1 MFKFYFIHILEWT
14 QNLGNSIKIP
24 TISWNDTNQNNE
36 ELENLHTFLRETF
49 PTVFGNPDIVK
60 VDVFV
65 PLVPLSVILNSR

>member
-1 MFKFYFIHILEWT
+1 MFIFYFNHILEWT

-49 PTVFGNPDIVK
+49 PTVFGNSDIVK